1 MAQLN
6 PAGQPV
12 VSFEPPIALP
22 SPLVVDSTWRS
33 KHTMTLHARQAKVPY
48 EVAFEVAAFED
59 VNVPAGSFKAYRVIA
74 TDISGEVDTRWWV
87 PAQGSLLVKRTV
99 NRPATH
105 PQGAG
110 QIEALL
116 LSSTAPK

>member
-6 PAGQPV
+6 PAGKPV

-22 SPLVVDSTWRS
+22 SPLVVGSTWRS
-33 KHTMTLHARQAKVPY
+33 KYTMTLHARQAKVPCV
-48 EVAFEVAAFED
+48 VAFEVAALED
-59 VNVPAGSFKAYRVIA
+59 VNVPAGSFKVFRVIA
-74 TDISGEVDTRWWV
+74 TDTFGEVDTRWWV
-87 PAQGSLLVKRTV
+87 PAQGSLWVKRTV

-116 LSSTAPK
+116 LSRTAPK